1 MLRGKDSFGGFLNRN
16 GLECVPRPGYPSP
29 GNNPYFYGGFTTRT
43 YGSYGGGVV
52 DAIQCEFRYS
62 YRDTQS
68 ERVRAAAAFAK
79 SITEFTQAAW

>member
-1 MLRGKDSFGGFLNRN
+1 MRDCEFRLGLRKHAVRS
-16 GLECVPRPGYPSP
+16 
-29 GNNPYFYGGFTTRT
+29 NPYFYGGYTTRI

-79 SITEFTQAAW
+79 SIAEFTQAAW